1 MVQDLQGLLQAFRGK
16 EEVARAE
23 VEAFMNIMQ
32 RGGRPKRTL
41 TSSSDVDSC
50 VRDSPEQGNAV

>member
-23 VEAFMNIMQ
+23 VEAFMEHCAKEVADK
-32 RGGRPKRTL
+32 RGHLPAQATSTL
-41 TSSSDVDSC
+41 
-50 VRDSPEQGNAV
+50 A